1 MRRLSKTL
9 TAAAVLLTLASLT
22 ACGGDGDTGG
32 LDGIGGIGGTDGKA
46 SPPKAKDVASMVRFV
61 NEHAVCK
68 DLETEAS
75 AGGAARKS
83 FAKLPEGTAGGVK
96 ERAFCEADRGEPIVL
111 LVVSDMKKFTQ
122 GLKAKKAAGED
133 GVALVGANFAVV
145 PDDGDTARALT
156 TAGMLLASCDAEFN
170 SKIPSGFTKSK
181 GAVEGCVLTDFFP
194 V

>member
-1 MRRLSKTL
+1 MRRLSKSL
-9 TAAAVLLTLASLT
+9 TAAAALLALASLT
-22 ACGGDGDTGG
+22 ACGGEGDTGG
-32 LDGIGGIGGTDGKA
+32 LDGIGAIEGK
-46 SPPKAKDVASMVRFV
+46 SNLPKAKDVASMVRFV

-75 AGGAARKS
+75 AGGAARAS